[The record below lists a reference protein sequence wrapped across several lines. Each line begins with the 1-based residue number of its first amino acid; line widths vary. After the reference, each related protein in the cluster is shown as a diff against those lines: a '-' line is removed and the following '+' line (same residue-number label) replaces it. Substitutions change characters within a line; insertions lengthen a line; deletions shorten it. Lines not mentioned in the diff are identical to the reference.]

1 MALAN
6 RAAVDL
12 NPLVGREVNL
22 TFYLGLGCKA
32 NRETAGERLQGQLV
46 PFVGK
51 ARSDRGRIAV
61 GLKKRL
67 YLLISRS
74 GRLVF
79 DRQRGAISLR

>member
-1 MALAN
+1 MALTD
-6 RAAVDL
+6 RADVDL
-12 NPLVGREVNL
+12 NPPFGREVDL
-22 TFYLGLGCKA
+22 TFYLGLGCKV

-61 GLKKRL
+61 ALKKRL
-67 YLLISRS
+67 YLLISSS

-79 DRQRGAISLR
+79 D